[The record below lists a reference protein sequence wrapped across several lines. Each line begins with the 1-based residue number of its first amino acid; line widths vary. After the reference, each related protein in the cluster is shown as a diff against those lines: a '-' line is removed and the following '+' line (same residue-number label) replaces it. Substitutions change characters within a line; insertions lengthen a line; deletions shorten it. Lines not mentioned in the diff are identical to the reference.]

1 MHKTGAQAAPT
12 DGVVVRDE
20 MGRRL
25 VLFLVMLP
33 RKKLDFTELR
43 NQQPDPTFLGDDSPT
58 ARDEDESGEIPT
70 TEVDGE
76 SGTRIPR
83 ETVKPAFDVER
94 YAEDVVG
101 RERLP
106 TITDEA
112 ATEEARIASVLMD
125 STPPRAR
132 GASAPD
138 IAVRYSEVEG
148 LKPDEQLAF
157 LRARLAPMTRV
168 PSLTRNITELGPLIE
183 DPKTAYILG
192 FVDGLLP
199 LETIVEVAGLPE
211 IEALRIL
218 DRAVDQHVITFTKR
232 DPP

>member
-1 MHKTGAQAAPT
+1 
-12 DGVVVRDE
+12 
-20 MGRRL
+20 MGCRL
-25 VLFLVMLP
+25 VIFPAMLP

-43 NQQPDPTFLGDDSPT
+43 NQADNPFRDD
-58 ARDEDESGEIPT
+58 EESGEIPT
-70 TEVDGE
+70 SSSSEEEDGE

-94 YAEDVVG
+94 YAEDIVG

-106 TITDEA
+106 TITDEV

-157 LRARLAPMTRV
+157 LRARLAPLTRV
-168 PSLTRNITELGPLIE
+168 PSLTRMITELGPLIE

-211 IEALRIL
+211 VEALRIL
-218 DRAVDQHVITFTKR
+218 ERAVDQHVITFTKR
-232 DPP
+232 ETT

>member
-1 MHKTGAQAAPT
+1 
-12 DGVVVRDE
+12 
-20 MGRRL
+20 MGRPL
-25 VLFLVMLP
+25 LLFQVMLP
-33 RKKLDFTELR
+33 RKKLDFAELR
-43 NQQPDPTFLGDDSPT
+43 NQADTPF
-58 ARDEDESGEIPT
+58 REDEESGEIPT
-70 TEVDGE
+70 EDAEDAE
-76 SGTRIPR
+76 SDTRISR
-83 ETVKPAFDVER
+83 ETVKPSFDVEA
-94 YAEDVVG
+94 YAEDIVG

-138 IAVRYSEVEG
+138 IAVRYSDVEG
-148 LKPDEQLAF
+148 LRPDEQLAF
-157 LRARLAPMTRV
+157 LRARLAPLTRV

-211 IEALRIL
+211 AEALRIL
-218 DRAVDQHVITFTKR
+218 DRALDQHVITFAKR
-232 DPP
+232 L